1 MTPSTSLSHTVNN
14 PLGYFWVPSKT
25 RRPQQTPLKA
35 EKRGRRARQRRGCW
49 WSAERKRDN
58 GIGIRFIQRKGA
70 AVISSP
76 SPSWLRGRHAE
87 RSEGQAKRRQHCVGT
102 VTHRHLFW
110 HAQGRLLSVEHANCW
125 PAVIRQQRSAGGK
138 MRPPVTAERGDGQA
152 LSSLPQTPALKH
164 RKSGPITGGKAPA
177 RDFLMAS
184 AHSQLMRLLVG
195 MITTGFNG
203 ESPRTFT
210 LVSWHWSRCLCV
222 VSWSWVWS
230 SSVHLWLPNKALRQI
245 MCAQI
250 IAEYIWYLMS
260 LFLMVMLKKV

>member
-14 PLGYFWVPSKT
+14 LLGYFWVPSKT

-35 EKRGRRARQRRGCW
+35 EERCRRARQHWGCW

-58 GIGIRFIQRKGA
+58 GIGIRFIQRKGVA
-70 AVISSP
+70 MISSP

-152 LSSLPQTPALKH
+152 FSGASPSPSPLCSILHTQRQEVRPNYRRKGSNVGLFNGFSSLAADAL
-164 RKSGPITGGKAPA
+164 A
-177 RDFLMAS
+177 
-184 AHSQLMRLLVG
+184 G
-195 MITTGFNG
+195 MITTGF
-203 ESPRTFT
+203 
-210 LVSWHWSRCLCV
+210 
-222 VSWSWVWS
+222 
-230 SSVHLWLPNKALRQI
+230 
-245 MCAQI
+245 
-250 IAEYIWYLMS
+250 
-260 LFLMVMLKKV
+260 

>member
-25 RRPQQTPLKA
+25 QRPQQTPLKT
-35 EKRGRRARQRRGCW
+35 EKKSRRARQRRWDTGVGGSCW

-125 PAVIRQQRSAGGK
+125 PAVIRQQLSAGGK

-152 LSSLPQTPALKH
+152 FSTVSLPQTLRATPMLH
-164 RKSGPITGGKAPA
+164 SPRLNYWRKSPNVGLINGFQLSRSRELTFPGWPDYNWIFMGKPP
-177 RDFLMAS
+177 
-184 AHSQLMRLLVG
+184 Q
-195 MITTGFNG
+195 
-203 ESPRTFT
+203 TFT
-210 LVSWHWSRCLCV
+210 LALWHWTSRC
-222 VSWSWVWS
+222 S
-230 SSVHLWLPNKALRQI
+230 SCHGCGPEAPWLR
-245 MCAQI
+245 MCSSAHMWFP
-250 IAEYIWYLMS
+250 Y
-260 LFLMVMLKKV
+260 